1 MERIAKLLNGLE
13 DEIASEKFLSL
24 YELIRKKHPPLEFCL
39 TPQAL
44 IGYLHNQI
52 NPDYQLNDNMLSIL
66 ILEYKS
72 RREEKSLGAYFL
84 IIFKP
89 GLLRLF
95 TQFKLRAK
103 QFPSISE
110 LDLWFQIVTFFL
122 EELSR
127 LDLNTDRTRLAAKIL
142 GRLRNRLRDYFRFLF
157 KEIDSHKD
165 LQNISQRDSSAMP
178 AQAVPKDTSLSLDSL
193 VKDGIISKT
202 DSYILLAAKVYG
214 KSLKD
219 LSLELENISY
229 SAIRQRKVRAQKAI
243 RAYLN
248 KNKNSLSQFNSNLTY

>member
-24 YELIRKKHPPLEFCL
+24 YELIRKKRPPLEFCL

-52 NPDYQLNDNMLSIL
+52 NPDYQLNDNILSIL
-66 ILEYKS
+66 ILEYQS
-72 RREEKSLGAYFL
+72 RQEEKSLGAYFL

-103 QFPSISE
+103 QFPSIGE

-142 GRLRNRLRDYFRFLF
+142 GRLRNRLRDYFKLLF
-157 KEIDSHKD
+157 KEMDSQQD
-165 LQNISQRDSSAMP
+165 LRNVYQGNFPAMP
-178 AQAVPKDTSLSLDSL
+178 EQVDPQDISISLDNL
-193 VKDGIISKT
+193 VKEGIISKT
-202 DSYILLAAKVYG
+202 DSYILLAATVYG
-214 KSLKD
+214 KSMKELSRELKD
-219 LSLELENISY
+219 MSY
-229 SAIRQRKVRAQKAI
+229 SAIRQRKVRAQKAV
-243 RAYLN
+243 RAHFNN
-248 KNKNSLSQFNSNLTY
+248 KKIKILCHNLTPA